1 MFGMIFNH
9 IYFFVIQNRLLKL
22 DQLHKKKNVRE
33 FNWKILSIWI
43 VFLNLY
49 YWKILKLN
57 NFGNGFR
64 SSVLVFE
71 CYVIHLYEW
80 LKQ

>member
-33 FNWKILSIWI
+33 FN
-43 VFLNLY
+43 
-49 YWKILKLN
+49 
-57 NFGNGFR
+57 
-64 SSVLVFE
+64 
-71 CYVIHLYEW
+71 
-80 LKQ
+80 